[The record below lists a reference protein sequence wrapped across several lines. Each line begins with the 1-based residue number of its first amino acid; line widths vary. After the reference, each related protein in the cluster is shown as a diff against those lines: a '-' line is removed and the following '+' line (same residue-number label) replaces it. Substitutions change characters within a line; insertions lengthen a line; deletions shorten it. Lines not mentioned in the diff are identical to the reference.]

1 MEIKKDMMVYKNK
14 EEKKP
19 QIINLKNYSNAEMFE
34 SKFILEAHTGTHMD
48 APLHAIKDGKTI
60 LDIPL
65 EKFISNQCKV
75 LDFSKLNIECIDE
88 KILRTKDI
96 KKNDFLLFKTK
107 NSFDKEFN
115 FNFVYLNEEASNYLK
130 SKEISGVGID
140 ALGIERNQKN
150 HETHKILLSLDI
162 PIIEGLCLKNI
173 EEKYYTLIALPLK
186 INAEASLTRAV
197 LVENL

>member
-1 MEIKKDMMVYKNK
+1 MMVYKNK

-19 QIINLKNYSNAEMFE
+19 QIINLKNYSNAKMYE
-34 SKFILEAHTGTHMD
+34 SKFVFEAHTGTHMD

-96 KKNDFLLFKTK
+96 KKDDFLLFKTK

-162 PIIEGLCLKNI
+162 PIIEGLCLKDI

-186 INAEASLTRAV
+186 INAEASLTRAI
-197 LVENL
+197 LIEDF

>member
-1 MEIKKDMMVYKNK
+1 MMVYKNK

>member
-1 MEIKKDMMVYKNK
+1 MEIKEDMMVYKNK

-19 QIINLKNYSNAEMFE
+19 QIINLKNYSNAKMYE
-34 SKFILEAHTGTHMD
+34 SKFVFEAHTGTHMD

-65 EKFISNQCKV
+65 EKFITKQCNV
-75 LDFSKLNIECIDE
+75 LDFSNLDIECIDT
-88 KILRTKDI
+88 KILKTKDI
-96 KKNDFLLFKTK
+96 KKDDFLLFKTK

-150 HETHKILLSLDI
+150 HQTHKILLNLDI
-162 PIIEGLCLKNI
+162 PIIEGLCLKDI
-173 EEKYYTLIALPLK
+173 KEQYYTLIALPLK
-186 INAEASLTRAV
+186 INAEASLTRAI
-197 LVENL
+197 LIEDF